1 MAQAAANIQHE
12 KGYDL
17 PALDAKAEALARVDA
32 ATQVITGIESRFRS
46 NKLLRKALK
55 AWRKGDAAGAAK
67 GALAAT
73 EVDGENASAFHLL
86 AIALEKLG
94 HPHKAL
100 VTYQKAFEL
109 DPEDADLVLNLGL
122 TALNLR
128 NLPGAETMFRLYV
141 EKRPDHPAGY
151 NNLGSTL
158 RDLGRPSEAIDTLRL
173 AIYRMPE
180 EPMLWNALATV
191 LAEEGRADES
201 LVFYQEALRVSPN
214 YARVWHNLGYAYM
227 HLGRYDDALAAYEAA
242 LTHEK
247 HPNHIMEAKH
257 SRSICLLSMGRIE
270 EGFAEY
276 EIRHA
281 PDFRTSLLHYTSA
294 PQWKG
299 EPLDGKRIVMV
310 GEQGLGDEIMFA
322 NVLPDIQRAVGE
334 TGKLQIAVDH
344 RLIPLFQRSF
354 PKAEVGFYDDRTY
367 EGRHLRIYPWAVKD
381 GQPDYYA
388 LFGSPLPIFRKRQD
402 DFPHEAFLAADPERR
417 AAFRARLEALGP
429 GPYVGVCWRSMVMD
443 TNRRK
448 YFSPMEMW
456 RPVLS
461 VPGVTFVNLQYGEC
475 RAELALAREKLG
487 VTIHNFEDLNLKDD
501 LDGAAALTDACDLVL
516 SAPTS
521 TAAMAGALGKEIW
534 FLLAGNVWP
543 QLGTDHYPW
552 YRNSRVFCCEKFADW
567 DPLMP
572 RMREALEKFRSSAPA
587 S

>member
-1 MAQAAANIQHE
+1 MAQQAATIQRE
-12 KGYDL
+12 KGFDL
-17 PALDAKAEALARVDA
+17 PALDAKAEALARVEA
-32 ATQVITGIESRFRS
+32 ATLLVTDMEARLRS
-46 NKLLRKALK
+46 NRHLRKALK
-55 AWRKGDAAGAAK
+55 AWRKGDAAVAAK

-73 EVDGENASAFHLL
+73 EADEENAAAYHLL

-109 DPEDADLVLNLGL
+109 DPEDADLMLNLGL

-128 NLPGAETMFRLYV
+128 NLEGACSMFRRFI

-158 RDLGRPSEAIDTLRL
+158 RDLGRPTEAIDTLRN

-191 LAEEGRADES
+191 LAEEGRSDES
-201 LVFYQEALRVSPN
+201 LVFYQEALRLDPN

-227 HLGRYDDALAAYEAA
+227 HLGRYDDALAAYESA
-242 LTHEK
+242 LTHEV
-247 HPNHIMEAKH
+247 HPAHVMEARH
-257 SRSICLLSMGRIE
+257 SRSICLISMGRTE

-281 PDFRTSLLHYTSA
+281 PDFRTSLLHYTTA

-322 NVLPDIQRAVGE
+322 NTLPDMQRAVGE
-334 TGKLQIAVDH
+334 SGKLQIAVDV

-354 PKAEVGFYDDRTY
+354 PKAEVGFYEDRTY

-381 GQPDYYA
+381 GQPDFYS
-388 LFGSPLPIFRKRQD
+388 LFGTPLVHFRKRVE
-402 DFPHEAFLAADPERR
+402 DFPKEAFLVADPERR
-417 AAFRARLEALGP
+417 AQYRARLETLGP

-456 RPVLS
+456 RSVLT
-461 VPGVTFVNLQYGEC
+461 VPNVTFVNLQYGDC
-475 RAELALAREKLG
+475 KAELAAFREQLG
-487 VTIHNFEDLNLKDD
+487 VTIHAFDDLNLKDD

-521 TAAMAGALGKEIW
+521 AAALAGALGKPVW

-552 YRNSRVFCCEKFADW
+552 YRNSRVFTCEKFADW
-567 DPLMP
+567 GKLMP
-572 RMREALEKFRSSAPA
+572 QVRDALAAFARC
-587 S
+587 